1 MDEIN
6 KDLAFLFG
14 SGISI
19 PAGLPSTSGITER
32 VLSGKD
38 VSRHTSTIYY
48 NGPPMFGSPDEY
60 IPKVNVFLKRL
71 KSEIDIYYSYDRK
84 RIINYED
91 LYSLASQIHDS
102 ESKNYDN
109 PAIFSFIKQI
119 LADSKDILSTTPYI
133 PEHRWSLIDLS
144 SEVTNYI
151 RDIVLLEMALQPKKL
166 EYLNFIIDAV
176 KDSYFNRKRFF
187 TLNHDVLLE
196 SLFNK
201 YSISFIDGFDQ
212 PVSQLRRWNPK
223 LFESNQVSVYLLK
236 LHGSINWYFLEE
248 DGSYTLSTP
257 LNEFWQNNPR
267 VNPLEDRPEILVGTL
282 NKILQYSNPIYLD
295 LQCSFNRLLN
305 HSAKLIVSGYSFG
318 DKAINSRIIQW
329 LDSLPSRKIIIIH
342 PDPNY
347 LLEHVRNAIRI
358 SWHRWLDDKKLFI
371 LQKSVEE
378 TNWDELKKMLTK

>member
-151 RDIVLLEMALQPKKL
+151 RDIVLLEMAIQPKKL

>member
-1 MDEIN
+1 
-6 KDLAFLFG
+6 
-14 SGISI
+14 
-19 PAGLPSTSGITER
+19 
-32 VLSGKD
+32 
-38 VSRHTSTIYY
+38 
-48 NGPPMFGSPDEY
+48 
-60 IPKVNVFLKRL
+60 
-71 KSEIDIYYSYDRK
+71 
-84 RIINYED
+84 
-91 LYSLASQIHDS
+91 
-102 ESKNYDN
+102 
-109 PAIFSFIKQI
+109 
-119 LADSKDILSTTPYI
+119 
-133 PEHRWSLIDLS
+133 
-144 SEVTNYI
+144 
-151 RDIVLLEMALQPKKL
+151 
-166 EYLNFIIDAV
+166 
-176 KDSYFNRKRFF
+176 
-187 TLNHDVLLE
+187 
-196 SLFNK
+196 
-201 YSISFIDGFDQ
+201 
-212 PVSQLRRWNPK
+212 
-223 LFESNQVSVYLLK
+223 LLK

-378 TNWDELKKMLTK
+378 TNWGELKKMLTK

>member
-151 RDIVLLEMALQPKKL
+151 RDIVLLEMAIQPKKL

-305 HSAKLIVSGYSFG
+305 QSAKLIVSGYSFG